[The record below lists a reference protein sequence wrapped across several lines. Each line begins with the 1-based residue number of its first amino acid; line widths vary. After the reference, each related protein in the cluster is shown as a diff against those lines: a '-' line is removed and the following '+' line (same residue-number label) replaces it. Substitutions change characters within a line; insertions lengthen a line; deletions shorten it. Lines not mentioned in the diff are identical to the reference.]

1 MPFYEMKC
9 NSCNHEEELLLN
21 ITEDLSKVECSEC
34 GESMKPQITTGNFIL
49 KGFGWAG
56 KGNRQKPQYQKQIG
70 VKVDH
75 DKKNA
80 MIEAGEKV

>member
-9 NSCNHEEELLLN
+9 SECDHEEELLLN
-21 ITEDLSKVECSEC
+21 ITEDLSKIECDVC
-34 GESMKPQITTGNFIL
+34 GGKMKTQITTGNFIL

-56 KGNRQKPQYQKQIG
+56 KGNRQKPQYEKQVG
-70 VKVDH
+70 VRVDH

-80 MIEAGEKV
+80 MKAAGEKV